1 MVSQVKPELTFVH
14 EYVRRF
20 AREEDGVTI
29 VEMVI
34 IIAVILILII
44 PTLATLGEAEDAK
57 LKELEEKI
65 SK

>member
-1 MVSQVKPELTFVH
+1 MHLLRGYLNRFV
-14 EYVRRF
+14 
-20 AREEDGVTI
+20 REEDAVTI

-44 PTLATLGEAEDAK
+44 PTLSELGTAENDK
-57 LKELEEKI
+57 LKELKDNI

>member
-1 MVSQVKPELTFVH
+1 MKMVR

-20 AREEDGVTI
+20 LREEDGVTI

-34 IIAVILILII
+34 IVAVILILII
-44 PTLATLGEAEDAK
+44 PTLAELGTAEDEK
-57 LKELEEKI
+57 LKELKEKI

>member
-1 MVSQVKPELTFVH
+1 MDLLRGYLNRFV
-14 EYVRRF
+14 
-20 AREEDGVTI
+20 REEDGVTI

-44 PTLATLGEAEDAK
+44 PTLSELGTAENDK
-57 LKELEEKI
+57 LKELKDNI

>member
-1 MVSQVKPELTFVH
+1 MDLLRGYLNRFV
-14 EYVRRF
+14 
-20 AREEDGVTI
+20 REEDAVTI

-44 PTLATLGEAEDAK
+44 PTLSELGTAENDK
-57 LKELEEKI
+57 LKELKDNI

>member
-1 MVSQVKPELTFVH
+1 MKAVQAYAGRFVK
-14 EYVRRF
+14 
-20 AREEDGVTI
+20 EEDGVTI

-44 PTLATLGEAEDAK
+44 PTLGELGSAEDDK
-57 LKELEEKI
+57 LKELKDKI